1 MNFFCP
7 LPPPCHAPGR
17 RIGSTLPSNSAAG
30 QSRRARSFCASC
42 LLLFNISWQS
52 RSAGVVGAAQCRHL
66 HWGVLW
72 ALGPC
77 PPAASTVPARL
88 GDVALGWQQ
97 AQGAHRAPAA
107 VVVLSL
113 GLEAGG
119 PGRMRGSCLC
129 FGCLGGGSAGMCTG
143 PEAGC
148 RAQGRALDALRAS
161 EVGCTARH
169 PRGMRVTAP
178 TGAAQNSSPAGC
190 TERHPRGLHVT
201 ATTREARHGTH
212 AGCTPQTRGRLHST
226 APTRGARHGTHT
238 APTRHPQ
245 RSTGARCVV
254 PGAGCPW
261 WHRAQVL
268 AVPGAAGTQSAASCC
283 APTPSSSST
292 RCLGGGH
299 RHMMGSDVGAP
310 RVSHATACCHPHG
323 HCGQTPGT
331 LGTAGCC

>member
-1 MNFFCP
+1 MP
-7 LPPPCHAPGR
+7 SPAPGR
-17 RIGSTLPSNSAAG
+17 VVGPWPLPSSCQHRAGQAGGRGTGLAAG
-30 QSRRARSFCASC
+30 TGGSQGSGCRGCAEFGAGGWGSREDEG
-42 LLLFNISWQS
+42 LLSVFWLF
-52 RSAGVVGAAQCRHL
+52 GGGQCR
-66 HWGVLW
+66 
-72 ALGPC
+72 
-77 PPAASTVPARL
+77 
-88 GDVALGWQQ
+88 DV
-97 AQGAHRAPAA
+97 H
-107 VVVLSL
+107 
-113 GLEAGG
+113 
-119 PGRMRGSCLC
+119 
-129 FGCLGGGSAGMCTG
+129 G

-161 EVGCTARH
+161 EVGCRARH

-201 ATTREARHGTH
+201 ATTREAQHGTH

-245 RSTGARCVV
+245 RSTGAGCVV

-268 AVPGAAGTQSAASCC
+268 AVPGAAGTQSAASCR

-331 LGTAGCC
+331 QGTTGCCW